1 LNLKADRR
9 LLAAGGATI
18 LCVVIFFLGSASL
31 SLEKERSSLSVKRKE
46 ILALRDDY
54 LSLRAALNAAEAR
67 KTGGGKPA
75 GIVQTIDELF
85 GSMGLSQKVK
95 SVKSTEARDRKY
107 AVEEEAEVELEKV
120 NMNEMTNIF
129 YRIENGPFLLSVRK
143 SDIKTNF
150 ENPALLNITMTVD
163 LIKPK

>member
-1 LNLKADRR
+1 VKFKAERR
-9 LLAAGGATI
+9 SLAAGGAAI
-18 LCVVIFFLGSASL
+18 LCILVFFLVNASL
-31 SLEKERSSLSVKRKE
+31 SLEKERSSLRVKRKE
-46 ILALRDDY
+46 ILALRDEF
-54 LSLRAALNAAEAR
+54 LSLKAALNTAEAR
-67 KTGGGKPA
+67 KTGGKSA

-107 AVEEEAEVELEKV
+107 AVEEEAEVEIEKV

-129 YRIENGPFLLSVRK
+129 YRIENGPFLLSIRK
-143 SDIKTNF
+143 SDIKANF

>member
-1 LNLKADRR
+1 VKLKADRR
-9 LLAAGGATI
+9 LLAAGGAAI

-31 SLEKERSSLSVKRKE
+31 SLEKERSSLRIKRKE
-46 ILALRDDY
+46 ILALRDNY

-67 KTGGGKPA
+67 KTGGKPA

-129 YRIENGPFLLSVRK
+129 YQIENGPFLLSVRK

>member
-1 LNLKADRR
+1 VRFKAERR
-9 LLAAGGATI
+9 SLTAGGAAI
-18 LCVVIFFLGSASL
+18 LCILVFFLVSASL
-31 SLEKERSSLSVKRKE
+31 SLEKERSSLRVKRKE
-46 ILALRDDY
+46 ILALRDEF
-54 LSLRAALNAAEAR
+54 LSLKATLNAAEAR
-67 KTGGGKPA
+67 KTGRKSA
-75 GIVQTIDELF
+75 GIIQTIDELF

-107 AVEEEAEVELEKV
+107 AVEEEAEVEIEKV

-129 YRIENGPFLLSVRK
+129 YRIENGPFLLSIRK

>member
-1 LNLKADRR
+1 
-9 LLAAGGATI
+9 
-18 LCVVIFFLGSASL
+18 
-31 SLEKERSSLSVKRKE
+31 
-46 ILALRDDY
+46 
-54 LSLRAALNAAEAR
+54 
-67 KTGGGKPA
+67 
-75 GIVQTIDELF
+75 
-85 GSMGLSQKVK
+85 LSQKVK

>member
-1 LNLKADRR
+1 VKLKADRR
-9 LLAAGGATI
+9 LLAAGGAAI

-31 SLEKERSSLSVKRKE
+31 SLEKERSSLRIKRKE
-46 ILALRDDY
+46 ILALRDNY

-67 KTGGGKPA
+67 KTGGKPA